1 MKINVTTSIDH
12 EIWQIAKDNGMS
24 WNDALEFGI
33 KFLLADNDEDLK
45 FDYPKNNLSE
55 KLKNATRLLNEK
67 CMEIERLKDPI
78 DAEKEAD
85 ELFGGVIDD
94 DTKE

>member
-12 EIWQIAKDNGMS
+12 IVWKIAKEKMIS

-33 KFLLADNDEDLK
+33 KFLLAEKDDNFE
-45 FDYPKNNLSE
+45 FEYPQNKLSE
-55 KLKNATRLLNEK
+55 RLKNTTRLLNEK
-67 CMEIERLKDPI
+67 CMEIERLTDPI

-85 ELFGGVIDD
+85 ELFGGVIDGNS
-94 DTKE
+94 EE